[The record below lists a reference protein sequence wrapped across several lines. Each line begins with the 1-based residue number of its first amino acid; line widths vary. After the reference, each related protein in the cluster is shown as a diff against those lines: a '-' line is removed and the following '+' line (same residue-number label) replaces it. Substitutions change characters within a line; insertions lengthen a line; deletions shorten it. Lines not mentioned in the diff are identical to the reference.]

1 MPRWITI
8 EERCR
13 EKTGME
19 IDVFLKN
26 ANAAGMSLR
35 QVSRT
40 LGCGGRHPVMNA
52 IRRYGID
59 WKTASVRDNSAYT
72 HITIDG
78 ITTTRKAHCDRLGV
92 SKVTVDDIRREF
104 DLTFPEALAVAA
116 GRKERRARRAAS

>member
-1 MPRWITI
+1 MPRWVTI

-72 HITIDG
+72 NITIDG
-78 ITTTRKAHCDRLGV
+78 LTMPRIRHCERLGV

-104 DLTFPEALAVAA
+104 DLTFPEALAIVAGKKQA
-116 GRKERRARRAAS
+116 LARRAAS